1 VREGVHRRRDRSGCI
16 LLVQDARYDVV
27 EVEDTQGL
35 LDAART
41 HPDLVLVDSR
51 IAPDAELQKAL
62 PIVREAASAVI
73 VWGFDADADA
83 AVAAIQ
89 AGADGFLHKDISPS
103 GLLRA
108 LDAALHGEAVLP
120 RDFLRPMV
128 DSVRDLDECY
138 RAREMIM
145 GLSPRE
151 RQVLAM
157 IASGARNRTIAG
169 SLEISEFTVKRH
181 VQNILR
187 KLGLPSRKVAAMLHQ
202 SAVSGR
208 TTTTTADVTAVPAG
222 SGPAGQQGREQA
234 DAPAAA
240 ALSLAEGTIV
250 PE

>member
-1 VREGVHRRRDRSGCI
+1 MSAPRVVLADHPGVFRSGVSS
-16 LLVQDARYDVV
+16 LLVQDARYHVV
-27 EVEDTQGL
+27 EVEDTEEL
-35 LDAART
+35 VAAART
-41 HPDLVLVDSR
+41 HSPDLVLVDSR
-51 IAPDAELQKAL
+51 LAPETELHKAL
-62 PIVREAASAVI
+62 PIVREAASSVI

-120 RDFLRPMV
+120 RDLLRPLV
-128 DSVRDLDECY
+128 DCVHDLDECY
-138 RAREMIM
+138 RAREMVM

-157 IASGARNRTIAG
+157 IASGARNRTIAA

-187 KLGLPSRKVAAMLHQ
+187 KLDLPSRRVAAMLHQ
-202 SAVSGR
+202 SAVSRR
-208 TTTTTADVTAVPAG
+208 TTTATADGPEGWAVRM
-222 SGPAGQQGREQA
+222 SSRR
-234 DAPAAA
+234 
-240 ALSLAEGTIV
+240 SC
-250 PE
+250 